1 MRISDILRK
10 NIAFI
15 ILLTIIGFS
24 VFAFNLQNELFW
36 DDNDWIVGNPY
47 VHDFAHIGDI
57 FSKDILSGFG
67 LDSNYYRP
75 LLLLSFAT
83 NYAFHEIQPVG
94 YHLVSNAFH
103 ILNGVLVFVL
113 LLYIFRKS
121 LPAFLAALLFII
133 HPLQTEAVTY
143 ISGRGDPM
151 SVFFMLFS
159 ALIFI
164 KYNNT
169 KSKKYLTGSLVL
181 MLCAILSRETAV
193 LLAPLLLV
201 VYISFLTK
209 ERFWK
214 SIKCGLLRTWPYFV
228 LAGGYGLLRLTVLN
242 FQNTLNFYN
251 SGNIYADHLS
261 YRLYTFGHVFLEYL
275 KLIFVPTGLHM
286 ERDFPIHTSFFQWP
300 VWFGFLVILAIVI
313 VGVVLYRKKATDD
326 ETNSLNGNPISYF
339 RIWFFAWAWFFIS
352 LSMVSGIIPINAI
365 IYEHW
370 LYLPLVGLFALAGF
384 YINKLIVFLNL
395 RRFEVMRWA
404 VVVMLIAYLGFFS
417 FQAIR
422 RNLIW
427 GNPIAFYEE
436 ILRYSPDSIR
446 ILNNL
451 GNEYSSK
458 GRNDDAM
465 VMYQRIVD
473 NPGNMFAQPYYN
485 LANIYRDKGDL
496 AKAEGLYKQAIE
508 KDENFPFAYQNLGS
522 LYANSGQLD
531 KAVEV
536 FEKYKTIKSQDVNVY
551 YVLGQIYNAQNNSEK
566 AIQNLNDALSL
577 VRDDSALE
585 NAIHNLLSNIGQ
597 TIKK

>member
-1 MRISDILRK
+1 MHISEILKK
-10 NIAFI
+10 NTVP
-15 ILLTIIGFS
+15 ILLLAVIGFS
-24 VFAFNLQNELFW
+24 IFAFNLQNKLFW
-36 DDNDWIVGNPY
+36 DDNEWIVGNPY

-83 NYAFHEIQPVG
+83 NYAFHEIQPLG

-113 LLYIFRKS
+113 LLYVFRKS

-133 HPLQTEAVTY
+133 HPLQTEAVAY

-164 KYNNT
+164 KYNNN
-169 KSKKYLTGSLVL
+169 KSKKYLFGSLAL

-201 VYISFLTK
+201 IYVSFLTK
-209 ERFWK
+209 ETFWK
-214 SIKCGLLRTWPYFV
+214 SIKQGLLKIWPYFV
-228 LAGGYGLLRLTVLN
+228 LAGGYGLLRLTALN

-300 VWFGFLVILAIVI
+300 VWFSFLEMLAIII
-313 VGVVLYRKKATDD
+313 VGVILYRKETTNGEDD
-326 ETNSLNGNPISYF
+326 SSGYNPISHF
-339 RIWFFAWAWFFIS
+339 RIWFFAWTWFFTS

-395 RRFEVMRWA
+395 RRFEIMRWA

-427 GNPIAFYEE
+427 GNSIAFYEE

-465 VMYQRIVD
+465 VMYQRIID
-473 NPGNMFAQPYYN
+473 NSGNMFAQPYYN
-485 LANIYRDKGDL
+485 LANIYRDKGNL
-496 AKAEGLYKQAIE
+496 AKAEELYKQAIE

-531 KAVEV
+531 KAVEI

-551 YVLGQIYNAQNNSEK
+551 YVLGQIYNAQNNKEA
-566 AIQNLNDALSL
+566 AIKNLNDGLNYTQGNT
-577 VRDDSALE
+577 ALE
-585 NAIHNLLSNIGQ
+585 TTIRNLLSNISQ
-597 TIKK
+597 TIR